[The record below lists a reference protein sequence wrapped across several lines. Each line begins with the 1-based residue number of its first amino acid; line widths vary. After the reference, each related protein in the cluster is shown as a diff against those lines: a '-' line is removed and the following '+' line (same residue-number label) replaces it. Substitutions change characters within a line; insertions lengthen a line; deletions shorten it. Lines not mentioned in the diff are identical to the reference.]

1 MEQEIR
7 PEPLSVASATDNFS
21 LASGSEEEEGET
33 VTVTESA
40 TEARPKFEDSITK
53 FLKVLEKNELSRE
66 EERKLMLSMMR
77 KRETERLERTEETEQ
92 EPIMID
98 ECYHLKDDGN
108 SIIDLDIRLRLTTPN
123 VEPSSYW
130 NKSVPGTR
138 VSKPR
143 KGNNLFTEHLHQAQV
158 APITIRRM
166 SDRGAVIRVP
176 HLLARNAGVEFSEEG
191 SKRLKVTGRGDN
203 LSVNHG

>member
-1 MEQEIR
+1 MGR
-7 PEPLSVASATDNFS
+7 ATDNFS
-21 LASGSEEEEGET
+21 LASSSEEEEEET
-33 VTVTESA
+33 TTSTEPS
-40 TEARPKFEDSITK
+40 TEATSITEDKFDK
-53 FLKVLEKNELSRE
+53 FLRVLERNELSRE
-66 EERKLMLSMMR
+66 EERKLMLSMWR
-77 KRETERLERTEETEQ
+77 KRDTERLERTEELEQ

-98 ECYHLKDDGN
+98 EVYHLKDDGN
-108 SIIDLDIRLRLTTPN
+108 STIDLEFRLRLTTPN
-123 VEPSSYW
+123 VDPASYW
-130 NKSVPGTR
+130 NKSVSGTR

-203 LSVNHG
+203 LTVNSG